1 MQRSLKGNVHGK
13 SKLASGHHP
22 ARDHQRMDTKKTAV
36 KDRRRVTAR
45 KCGLLFLLLRRQTLE
60 GKTEKFTDT
69 RVLLLRVA
77 FQHRTLVG
85 GDSHRDLTMRNRVRL
100 AVLEVEIFHCEAD
113 NFTGRLKAV
122 TITSRF
128 DLGDKSQGKIKR
140 QWGGAFL
147 CASGHSSKAA
157 GGSMSSAL
165 APAHTDL
172 GCEQR
177 YFSRTYKIDADSCS
191 FP

>member
-22 ARDHQRMDTKKTAV
+22 ARDHQRMDTKKRRSKTAV
-36 KDRRRVTAR
+36 EMEAR
-45 KCGLLFLLLRRQTLE
+45 ERGLLFLRLRRQTLE
-60 GKTEKFTDT
+60 GETEKFTDT

-128 DLGDKSQGKIKR
+128 DLGDESQGKIKR

-172 GCEQR
+172 RCEQR
-177 YFSRTYKIDADSCS
+177 
-191 FP
+191 